1 MSRVASWVTVLV
13 VASTI
18 GSVVAFGL
26 AGSEDR
32 LLASL
37 IASAVGAV
45 TVVAVES
52 ARRGHRAA
60 SLAAL
65 LPALIGTAFGVM
77 SATLFLV
84 PAVLLA
90 AITVLALAVRPVA
103 SKPTP
108 TSL

>member
-1 MSRVASWVTVLV
+1 MSRVARWVIVLV

-26 AGSEDR
+26 ASSGDW

-37 IASAVGAV
+37 IASTVGAV

-52 ARRGHRAA
+52 ARRGHRVA

-65 LPALIGTAFGVM
+65 LVALVGAAFGVM
-77 SATLFLV
+77 SATLFLI

-90 AITVLALAVRPVA
+90 AITVLLLAARPISSKATPA
-103 SKPTP
+103 SH
-108 TSL
+108 